1 MTATVDLSSV
11 DTNHPDRDAHLRS
24 TDFFDVETNPQMQ
37 FVSTSVTPF
46 DDGYVMTGDLTLN
59 GITRPL
65 ELPVEF
71 HGVEEYMGK
80 ELHAGFSGQG
90 ELRRS
95 EFGIDF
101 GILPL
106 GGDRLALADV
116 VKIELDVQFVAPAGR
131 VKQARTSRRCR
142 PIPGIASRP
151 WLTPER
157 GGAAVSPRSSKRV
170 VSAGT
175 PRAERTTCCSRRS
188 TSR

>member
-1 MTATVDLSSV
+1 MTTPSTIDSPTLTTGTWTLDPSHSAVTFSIRHLGISKVRGRFDRFDATLEVGPNPSDIRVTATVDLSSV

-46 DDGYVMTGDLTLN
+46 DDGYVMAGDLTLN

-71 HGVEEYMGK
+71 HCVEEYMGN

-101 GILPL
+101 GLLPL

-116 VKIELDVQFVAPAGR
+116 VKIELDVQFVAPA
-131 VKQARTSRRCR
+131 
-142 PIPGIASRP
+142 
-151 WLTPER
+151 
-157 GGAAVSPRSSKRV
+157 
-170 VSAGT
+170 
-175 PRAERTTCCSRRS
+175 AE
-188 TSR
+188 

>member
-1 MTATVDLSSV
+1 MTTPATIDRSTLTTGTWTLDPSHSAVTFSIRHLGISKVRGRFDRFDATLEVGSHSDEVRVTATVDLASV

-24 TDFFDVETNPQMQ
+24 TDFFDVETNPQMR
-37 FVSTSVTPF
+37 FVSTSITPS

-80 ELHAGFSGQG
+80 ELHAGFSAAG

-95 EFGIDF
+95 DFGIDF

-106 GGDRLALADV
+106 GGDRLALADL
-116 VKIELDVQFVAPAGR
+116 VKIELDVQFVAP
-131 VKQARTSRRCR
+131 V
-142 PIPGIASRP
+142 
-151 WLTPER
+151 
-157 GGAAVSPRSSKRV
+157 
-170 VSAGT
+170 
-175 PRAERTTCCSRRS
+175 AE
-188 TSR
+188 